1 MTIKKLKSI
10 DIINV
15 LSDLVSE
22 KLETTVKL
30 PTLKGSSKA
39 VGIKEFIKELGR
51 DINDTIAFGDGRN
64 DIEMIEET
72 GLGIAMG
79 NAVPEL
85 KSVAKY
91 VTANIEEEG
100 IAAACKHFNYISD

>member
-1 MTIKKLKSI
+1 
-10 DIINV
+10 
-15 LSDLVSE
+15 
-22 KLETTVKL
+22 
-30 PTLKGSSKA
+30 
-39 VGIKEFIKELGR
+39 
-51 DINDTIAFGDGRN
+51 
-64 DIEMIEET
+64 MIEET

>member
-1 MTIKKLKSI
+1 M
-10 DIINV
+10 
-15 LSDLVSE
+15 
-22 KLETTVKL
+22 
-30 PTLKGSSKA
+30 
-39 VGIKEFIKELGR
+39 KELGR
-51 DINDTIAFGDGRN
+51 NIDDTIAFGDGRN

-91 VTANIEEEG
+91 ITTIIEEEG
-100 IAAACKHFNYISD
+100 ITAACKHFNYIKD